1 MCVSG
6 QPVWQKSDTRIGLID
21 GSVSDG
27 RFPLL
32 DAILFLSLAAENF
45 FDLVEDTTPTEDAT
59 AGLERWKCGSYFD
72 GCGFLAT
79 DCVTLTANVR
89 NGTGDVEF
97 DGFAER
103 TRFRIQGIERRWDWC
118 LADDFNYH
126 CAFVISVNGTGRYY
140 NFRGSRVKASDLFK
154 CTKR

>member
-1 MCVSG
+1 MSG
-6 QPVWQKSDTRIGLID
+6 QPVWKKPDTRIGLID

-59 AGLERWKCGSYFD
+59 AGLERWKCGDYFD

-89 NGTGDVEF
+89 NGTSEVESTVSPNARDF
-97 DGFAER
+97 EFRALSADG
-103 TRFRIQGIERRWDWC
+103 IG
-118 LADDFNYH
+118 
-126 CAFVISVNGTGRYY
+126 
-140 NFRGSRVKASDLFK
+140 ASQMTL
-154 CTKR
+154 TITAPL